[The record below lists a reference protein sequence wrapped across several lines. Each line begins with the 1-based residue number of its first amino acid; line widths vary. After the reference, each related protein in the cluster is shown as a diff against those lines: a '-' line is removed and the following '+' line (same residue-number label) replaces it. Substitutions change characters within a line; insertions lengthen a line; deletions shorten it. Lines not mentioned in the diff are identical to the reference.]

1 MVQQSSYDS
10 RNQLRSCSHPGQHK
24 AKSSCTEV
32 VTGCFTSLT
41 HKSLVH
47 KCPSAEL
54 PVNSFLVTCTRE
66 APHKPISLTWLAWL
80 APVGPLRTRRVQ
92 LLAAR
97 GTCSPTDGCWRE
109 KQLTA
114 LGSERW
120 REDTSPEKVWRLQDL
135 ARLIGESLS
144 LYEASR

>member
-1 MVQQSSYDS
+1 M
-10 RNQLRSCSHPGQHK
+10 
-24 AKSSCTEV
+24 
-32 VTGCFTSLT
+32 
-41 HKSLVH
+41 
-47 KCPSAEL
+47 
-54 PVNSFLVTCTRE
+54 
-66 APHKPISLTWLAWL
+66 

-97 GTCSPTDGCWRE
+97 RTCSPTDGCWRE

-144 LYEASR
+144 PYEASSERLGEAAVFTNAQIPAKNNEADEETGKCSPVIGSKYISGN